1 MRKILLF
8 TLVMFSL
15 FVRGQGTIT
24 FSGTPY
30 ANIDPTVNV
39 GAISVTFNDVDF
51 SNAQNGPYGSG
62 VYFDDSYGNYIYP
75 SSNCLVLTNSRPF
88 VLNSFDYYSISTGN
102 IIVYGYRN
110 GSQTSMRTVNS
121 NGGGASSCSNLGLG
135 IVDKVVFYDSN
146 NITGYNNFSIS
157 LPPLTLSESTDNSAI
172 ISSNNGVL
180 CDATLTR
187 TLTANQWNTF
197 CVPFNI
203 NSGVI
208 TSIFGSGTVV
218 NKLTGS
224 NFAGSKVTMTFS
236 AEANGITAGVP
247 YLIKPDNTVVN
258 PSFTSVTVS
267 SNNTPAATTYVSF
280 TGITSPFTLTNG
292 NKNQLFL
299 TSDGTKL
306 LYPSSGAQMKGMR
319 GYFTLTGAAANAN
332 TAKSFSLSF
341 DDGNTT
347 AINTL
352 VDDTSKSGSD
362 ATYSI
367 TGQRVNAT
375 YQGIVIKNGKKY
387 INK

>member
-24 FSGTPY
+24 FSGSYSDSPI
-30 ANIDPTVNV
+30 NPTVNV
-39 GAISVTFNDVDF
+39 GAISVTFHDADL
-51 SNAQNGPYGSG
+51 SNAQDGTYSSE
-62 VYFDDSYGNYIYP
+62 VYFDGSYIYP
-75 SSNCLVLTNSRPF
+75 TLNCLVLTSDKPF
-88 VLNSFDYYSISTGN
+88 VLNAFNYCFCPAGLS
-102 IIVYGYRN
+102 VYGYRN
-110 GSQTSMRTVNS
+110 GYQTSMKTVNS